1 MAKKKKGIFQS
12 AFQDLRNKP
21 DGFWY
26 MKHEVKFMNA
36 DGNIESGYGKGVT
49 KDWYTYVSK
58 GMANLNYGLIMKTSK
73 NYYFFNR

>member
-1 MAKKKKGIFQS
+1 
-12 AFQDLRNKP
+12 
-21 DGFWY
+21 
-26 MKHEVKFMNA
+26 MNA